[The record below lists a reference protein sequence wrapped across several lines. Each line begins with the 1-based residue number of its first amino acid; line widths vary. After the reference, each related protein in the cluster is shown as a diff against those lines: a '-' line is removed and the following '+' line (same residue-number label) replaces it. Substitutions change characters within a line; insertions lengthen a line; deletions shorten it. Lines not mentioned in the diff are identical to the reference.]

1 MESPCISQ
9 LQTQEKQV
17 VLVNFLEK
25 YYFLQ
30 NGLQWGTSLFEKV
43 FCHLAYVIWGSNP
56 TNACTET

>member
-30 NGLQWGTSLFEKV
+30 NGLQ
-43 FCHLAYVIWGSNP
+43 
-56 TNACTET
+56 